1 MKATHARFLQFIASM
16 THQRRLSP
24 PVRLCF
30 FVLLLF
36 TLLFSAIK
44 PALASIVL
52 SSFSATPQANS
63 VQIDWET
70 QTEFDIAGFYLLR
83 RTSEFSGYSAITDLI
98 PAQGSGITG
107 ASYAFIDSDVTAG
120 VIYYHRLQAMSV
132 DQSYQEFG
140 PVSAVLASDRIF
152 LPLTIK

>member
-1 MKATHARFLQFIASM
+1 
-16 THQRRLSP
+16 
-24 PVRLCF
+24 
-30 FVLLLF
+30 LLLF

-83 RTSEFSGYSAITDLI
+83 RTSEFRNAD
-98 PAQGSGITG
+98 
-107 ASYAFIDSDVTAG
+107 
-120 VIYYHRLQAMSV
+120 
-132 DQSYQEFG
+132 
-140 PVSAVLASDRIF
+140 
-152 LPLTIK
+152 